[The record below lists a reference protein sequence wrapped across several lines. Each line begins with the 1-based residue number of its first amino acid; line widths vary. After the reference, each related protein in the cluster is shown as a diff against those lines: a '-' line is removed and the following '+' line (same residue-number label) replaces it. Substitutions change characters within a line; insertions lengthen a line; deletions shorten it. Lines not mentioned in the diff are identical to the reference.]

1 MKKLY
6 LASASPR
13 RHEILDI
20 MKLPHTVRTADAD
33 ESIDK
38 SLSPREAGEI
48 LAARKALA
56 LKNELIKSGEFDED
70 TVIIA
75 ADTLVY
81 IDKTPLG
88 KPKDEDDALRMLNTL
103 SGKVHSVCTGVC
115 VIHGSRSISSSDASL
130 VRMRAFSE
138 DEAKAYVKTGEPL
151 DKAGAYGIQGI
162 GAVLVDSID
171 GDFFT
176 IMGLSPKVI
185 CRLFEKLSIPYF
197 ASIQN
202 FSK

>member
-20 MKLPHTVRTADAD
+20 MNLPHTILTADAD
-33 ESIDK
+33 ENIDT

-56 LKNELIKSGEFDED
+56 VKNALIDRGEFDGD

-81 IDKTPLG
+81 IDRTPLG
-88 KPKDEDDALRMLNTL
+88 KPKDEGDALKMLMTL

-115 VIHGSRSISSSDASL
+115 VVHGNRSISSSDASL
-130 VRMRAFSE
+130 VHMRAFDE
-138 DEAKAYVKTGEPL
+138 NEAKAYVATGEPL

-162 GAVLVDSID
+162 GSVLVDRID

-176 IMGLSPKVI
+176 IMGLSPKVV
-185 CRLFEKLSIPYF
+185 CRLFDKLSLPYF
-197 ASIQN
+197 ASVQN